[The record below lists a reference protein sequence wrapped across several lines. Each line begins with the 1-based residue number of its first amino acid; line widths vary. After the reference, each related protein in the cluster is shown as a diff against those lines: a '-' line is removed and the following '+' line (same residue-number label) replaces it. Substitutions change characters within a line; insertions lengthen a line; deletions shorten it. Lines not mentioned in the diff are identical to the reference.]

1 MHYQGR
7 RWGGDDRSDIYDA
20 CATFGSYGVKNDNT
34 DNARNVLL
42 AAVPET
48 HKQFLSELDWVVEV
62 PTSFAPH
69 CVIAI
74 HAGLHSASPAEPQLA
89 ALRHRDAAA
98 PQLQV
103 KDYGRFE
110 ALSGR
115 SEVKKMHPELQGKAL
130 LVSGHHGSTRIK
142 EDRCI
147 VDTCAGRNQLD
158 LEGLILPEKELI
170 SSKELTAAARNASTV
185 QCVRFGT

>member
-1 MHYQGR
+1 MTLSHILSLSVYR
-7 RWGGDDRSDIYDA
+7 
-20 CATFGSYGVKNDNT
+20 SYGVRNDNT
-34 DNARNVLL
+34 DNARNLLL

-48 HKQFLSELDWVVEV
+48 HKKFLSELDWVVEL

-69 CVIAI
+69 RVIAI

-89 ALRHRDAAA
+89 ALRHRDASA
-98 PQLQV
+98 PQLQL

-115 SEVKKMHPELQGKAL
+115 SEVKKMHPELQGRAL
-130 LVSGHHGSTRIK
+130 LVSGHHGSTTIK
-142 EDRCI
+142 DDRCI
-147 VDTCAGRNQLD
+147 VDTCGGHSQRN

-170 SSKELTAAARNASTV
+170 GSKELMAAAQNA
-185 QCVRFGT
+185 